1 MQIEQV
7 KTICPD
13 WTPGIPPPNC
23 PSASASDVCERS
35 DDELDEEFDL
45 KGESGGSAGGGGMS
59 MAPSVSTFMT
69 EGGSGSDGVTESGTA
84 DLWYLASQNHVQQI
98 EAMLQAGTVDVND
111 QDTDGQTALHF
122 AADRGHMP
130 LLHLLLDAKACVN
143 LQASD
148 GQTALHYA
156 AAADALSAC
165 QALLDAGAD
174 KGLVDEDGSA
184 PSELTEDEAL
194 RSILRL

>member
-1 MQIEQV
+1 M
-7 KTICPD
+7 
-13 WTPGIPPPNC
+13 
-23 PSASASDVCERS
+23 
-35 DDELDEEFDL
+35 
-45 KGESGGSAGGGGMS
+45 
-59 MAPSVSTFMT
+59 
-69 EGGSGSDGVTESGTA
+69 
-84 DLWYLASQNHVQQI
+84 QQI

-111 QDTDGQTALHF
+111 QDADGQTALHF

-130 LLHLLLDAKACVN
+130 LLHLILDAEACVN

-184 PSELTEDEAL
+184 PFELTEDEAL